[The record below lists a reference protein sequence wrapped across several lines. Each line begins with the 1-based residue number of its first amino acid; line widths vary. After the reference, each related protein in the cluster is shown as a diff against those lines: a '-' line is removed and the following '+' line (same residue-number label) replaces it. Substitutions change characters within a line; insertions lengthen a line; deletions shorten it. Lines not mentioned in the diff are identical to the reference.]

1 MCKIAAGPDNHMAFL
16 NSALHVVVIDE
27 IDAVFRKR
35 IETEDSGSITRNSVV
50 NQLLAKLD
58 GVNALPNVL
67 MIGMTNRR
75 ELLDEA
81 LLRPGRLEVQ
91 VHVPLPDDCGRRGIL
106 QIHFAGLRRK
116 SRLSVPLCRAID
128 GVDNHNSQDMKSL
141 SKRQRIKTLVGNA
154 LLRERG
160 AVDLASDEYTG
171 GFSGADIAGKFFSST
186 PNILVCR
193 QS

>member
-1 MCKIAAGPDNHMAFL
+1 MCKIAAGPDDHMAFL
-16 NSALHVVVIDE
+16 NSALHVVVVDE

-50 NQLLAKLD
+50 NQLLTKLD

-91 VHVPLPDDCGRRGIL
+91 VHVPLPDECGRRSIL
-106 QIHFAGLRRK
+106 QIHFAGLRSK

-141 SKRQRIKTLVGNA
+141 SKRQRIKILVRNA

-186 PNILVCR
+186 HNNLVCP